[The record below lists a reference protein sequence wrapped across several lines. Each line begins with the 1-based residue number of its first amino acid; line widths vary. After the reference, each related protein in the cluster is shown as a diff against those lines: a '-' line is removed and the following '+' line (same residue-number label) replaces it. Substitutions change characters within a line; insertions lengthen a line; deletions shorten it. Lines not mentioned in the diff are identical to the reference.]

1 MKKYIVTTILTGIIF
16 VAPMMA
22 LAVTAQEGPPD
33 VDIDVIAVMNR
44 VVNWV
49 FAFFLVMAVLF
60 IIIAAFQFLTAGG
73 DSTKVS
79 GARDKLLY
87 AAVGIMVAML
97 SRALI
102 PMVKMILG
110 ID

>member
-1 MKKYIVTTILTGIIF
+1 MKKYIVTTILTVTLF
-16 VAPMMA
+16 APMI
-22 LAVTAQEGPPD
+22 LVAVTGQEGPPD
-33 VDIDVIAVMNR
+33 VDVDVIVVMNR

-49 FAFFLVMAVLF
+49 FAFFLVIAVLF

-87 AAVGIMVAML
+87 AAIGIMVAML
-97 SRALI
+97 SRAII
-102 PMVKMILG
+102 PMVRMILG

>member
-1 MKKYIVTTILTGIIF
+1 MKKYIVTTILTVTLF
-16 VAPMMA
+16 APMI
-22 LAVTAQEGPPD
+22 LVAVTGQEGPPD
-33 VDIDVIAVMNR
+33 VDVDVIAVMNR

-49 FAFFLVMAVLF
+49 FAFFLVIAVLF

-87 AAVGIMVAML
+87 AAIGIMVAML
-97 SRALI
+97 SRAII
-102 PMVKMILG
+102 PMVRMILG